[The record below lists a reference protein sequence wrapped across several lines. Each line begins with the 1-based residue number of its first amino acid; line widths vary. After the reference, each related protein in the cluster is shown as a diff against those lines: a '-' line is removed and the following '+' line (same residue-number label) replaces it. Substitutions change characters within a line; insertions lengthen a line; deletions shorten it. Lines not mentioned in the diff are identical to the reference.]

1 MQPPPSPE
9 KKIVEELNSHG
20 KVPSLSPA
28 QENDFFKKMP
38 KDPFSGKQ
46 LLFGPPPPSP
56 FPGNFP
62 VSMHNINNIHCNYCL
77 FVTPVLWHKLQA
89 IHYKSVLQ

>member
-1 MQPPPSPE
+1 MHGSLKKKGGGGFGATPPSPE

-46 LLFGPPPPSP
+46 LLFGPPPLPIPWKFSC
-56 FPGNFP
+56 
-62 VSMHNINNIHCNYCL
+62 IH
-77 FVTPVLWHKLQA
+77 A
-89 IHYKSVLQ
+89 